1 MSDAITVWKEGG
13 NSPLLANYTFDV
25 ITEQAVT
32 LSVDVPTYP
41 IETGV
46 QIADHRVIQPMEYML
61 HGVFSN
67 KELKVSATDF
77 AGGLVSNL
85 VDNPVVAAVAGMSA
99 GYLAGSDS
107 TRATAAMEELIKLM
121 ESHQPFDVD
130 TGDMILHNLSIV
142 EIRREI
148 NPENENGLE
157 VELRL
162 REMITLDRITTDGQP
177 SHSIVRKDT
186 ETEKS
191 GSGIVSKIQGGLKS
205 LQDAGSEA
213 VSTVKGWFAS

>member
-1 MSDAITVWKEGG
+1 MSDPIQVWGAG
-13 NSPLLANYTFDV
+13 TNSPLLANYTFDA

-32 LSVDVPTYP
+32 LSVDVPSYP

-61 HGVFSN
+61 HGIISN
-67 KELKVSATDF
+67 KKLEVSVTDF

-85 VDNPVVAAVAGMSA
+85 VDNPAIAAVAGMSA

-107 TRATAAMEELIKLM
+107 TRATAAFEELIQLM
-121 ESHQPFDVD
+121 ESHIPFDVD
-130 TGDMILHNLSIV
+130 TGDMILKNLCIV

-148 NPENENGLE
+148 NAENENALE

-186 ETEKS
+186 DTEKS

-213 VSTVKGWFAS
+213 VSTVKGWFS